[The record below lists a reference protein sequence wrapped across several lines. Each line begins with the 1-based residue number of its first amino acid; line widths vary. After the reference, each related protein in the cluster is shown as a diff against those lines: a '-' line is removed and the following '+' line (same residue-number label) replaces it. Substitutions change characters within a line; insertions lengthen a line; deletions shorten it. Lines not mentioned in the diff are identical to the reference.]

1 MKSFRR
7 YRASDHAAVI
17 ALFRGFMQELTPP
30 HLAAQFE
37 TYVETAIR
45 EELGRIEGYR
55 LERKESAA
63 PASHKSVGAGL
74 ARYHYEKA
82 LA

>member
-1 MKSFRR
+1 MRL
-7 YRASDHAAVI
+7 YEAN
-17 ALFRGFMQELTPP
+17 
-30 HLAAQFE
+30 
-37 TYVETAIR
+37 
-45 EELGRIEGYR
+45 GYP

-82 LA
+82 MA